1 MEAALKMKTDEI
13 KITKEMKARQK
24 GLAEIYRRIL
34 SQHVWRNDEHMVE
47 FCLKGVEW
55 YIELPNGMIIPI
67 EKHRIRKDF
76 CFGYSLSRYDSES
89 FDNAQDMAHHAKES
103 IDYFIKE
110 NMDGYDKIED
120 QILGKNRWQYSLC
133 IPFLRIEYTGMPK
146 DCIVRSLS
154 FATGSLYNYKE
165 YMNKCGLVETD
176 KGYLDYIPNDIEK
189 QIIADGLKIAKQLHY
204 KKVMAYVNRYG
215 TSKVNTWTY
224 WQDA

>member
-1 MEAALKMKTDEI
+1 MEAVREKNVIEI
-13 KITKEMKARQK
+13 PITKEMKQRQK
-24 GLAEIYRRIL
+24 ELSDIYRENL
-34 SQHVWRNDEHMVE
+34 DKYVWKGDKHMTD
-47 FCLKGVEW
+47 FCVKGVEW
-55 YIELPNGMIIPI
+55 FVELPNGMIIPI

-110 NMDGYDKIED
+110 NMEGYDKIED
-120 QILGKNRWQYSLC
+120 EILGKNRWQYSLC
-133 IPFLRIEYTGMPK
+133 IPFLRIEYTGMPR

-154 FATGSLYNYKE
+154 FATVSLYNYKE
-165 YMNKCGLVETD
+165 YMNKRGLVETD
-176 KGYLDYIPNDIEK
+176 EGYLDYILNDIEK

-204 KKVMAYVNRYG
+204 KKVMAYVKRYG